1 MQTQTI
7 HQMIRESLRV
17 SAPVR
22 DLPRYRYSVTL
33 YKHGMVYLGTVVSHL
48 SIADWATMHGYEIDC
63 LGAVISCQA
72 RPEERTNLLLSHRLT
87 FLSAMMVKVL

>member
-17 SAPVR
+17 TAPVR

-33 YKHGMVYLGTVVSHL
+33 YKHGMVYLGAVVSHL

-72 RPEERTNLLLSHRLT
+72 RPEERTNLLLTPST
-87 FLSAMMVKVL
+87 NYIG